1 MQTPFTDHTN
11 FPPSFGEASP
21 EQADQVSPP
30 VLGEAVKPTIF
41 HGAYVGRMEM
51 AANLQTVAQYLDV
64 HQEWFCRCA
73 DPMTA
78 EPLGDNGYAM
88 TVGHFGALGYDIEP
102 RIGLHL
108 LPQDHGVYRIETIPV
123 PGYTPQGYDVD
134 FRASLELKEMP
145 APEGSNEVITQVE
158 WTLDLDVAIAF
169 PRFIQALPKALLLKT
184 GNALLNQVVRQ
195 ASRCL
200 THKVQD
206 DFHTTLGIPLPE
218 SLQNRSH
225 HFLERL
231 SKGLHL
237 NS

>member
-1 MQTPFTDHTN
+1 MQTPFTNHAH
-11 FPPSFGEASP
+11 FPSDFGDP
-21 EQADQVSPP
+21 PPGQVDP
-30 VLGEAVKPTIF
+30 VSQPLLGETVKPIVF
-41 HGAYVGRMEM
+41 HGAYVGRMDM
-51 AANLQTVAQYLDV
+51 AADLQTVAQYLDV
-64 HQEWFCRCA
+64 HQDWFCRCA

-78 EPLGDNGYAM
+78 EPLGDNGYAL
-88 TVGHFGALGYDIEP
+88 TVGHFGAMGYDIEP

-134 FRASLELKEMP
+134 FRAALELKEIQATDTSPVM
-145 APEGSNEVITQVE
+145 TQVD

-169 PRFIQALPKALLLKT
+169 PKFLNALPKALLLKT

-206 DFHTTLGIPLPE
+206 DFHTALDLPLPE

-231 SKGLHL
+231 SKGWHL
-237 NS
+237 NA

>member
-1 MQTPFTDHTN
+1 MQTPFTNHAN
-11 FPPSFGEASP
+11 FSPDFGEASP
-21 EQADQVSPP
+21 GQVDRVSPP
-30 VLGEAVKPTIF
+30 ALGEAVKPTVF
-41 HGAYVGRMEM
+41 HGAYVGRMDM
-51 AANLQTVAQYLDV
+51 AADLQTVAQYLDV
-64 HQEWFCRCA
+64 HQDWFCRCA
-73 DPMTA
+73 DPMAA
-78 EPLGDNGYAM
+78 EPLGDNGYAV
-88 TVGHFGALGYDIEP
+88 TVGHFGAMGYDIEP

-134 FRASLELKEMP
+134 FRAALELKEMP
-145 APEGSNEVITQVE
+145 DSATGQVMTQVE

-169 PRFIQALPKALLLKT
+169 PKFLNALPKALLLKT

-206 DFHTTLGIPLPE
+206 DFHTTLNIALPE

>member
-1 MQTPFTDHTN
+1 MD
-11 FPPSFGEASP
+11 
-21 EQADQVSPP
+21 
-30 VLGEAVKPTIF
+30 
-41 HGAYVGRMEM
+41 M
-51 AANLQTVAQYLDV
+51 AAALQTVSHYLDV
-64 HQEWFCRCA
+64 HQDWFCRCA

-78 EPLGDNGYAM
+78 EPLGDNGYAL
-88 TVGHFGALGYDIEP
+88 TVGRFGTMGYDIEP

-108 LPQDHGVYRIETIPV
+108 LPQDHGVYCIETIPV

-134 FRASLELKEMP
+134 FRAALELKEMP
-145 APEGSNEVITQVE
+145 DSATGQVITQVE

-169 PRFIQALPKALLLKT
+169 PKFLNALPKAILQKT

-206 DFHTTLGIPLPE
+206 DFHTTLDIPLPE
-218 SLQNRSH
+218 SLQNRH

-231 SKGLHL
+231 SKGL
-237 NS
+237 NFNA

>member
-1 MQTPFTDHTN
+1 MQTPFTNHTP
-11 FPPSFGEASP
+11 FPSEFGEVGLGRS
-21 EQADQVSPP
+21 EQAPQATDDKSV
-30 VLGEAVKPTIF
+30 VF
-41 HGAYVGRMEM
+41 HGAYAGRMDM
-51 AANLQTVAQYLDV
+51 GADLQTVAQYLDV
-64 HQEWFCRCA
+64 HQDWFCRCA

-78 EPLGDNGYAM
+78 DPLGDNGYAL
-88 TVGHFGALGYDIEP
+88 TVGHFGAMGYDIEP

-108 LPQDHGVYRIETIPV
+108 LPQDHGIYRIETIPV

-134 FRASLELKEMP
+134 FKAALELKEMP
-145 APEGSNEVITQVE
+145 AGDNGQVITQVD

-169 PRFIQALPKALLLKT
+169 PKFLNALPKALLLKT

-206 DFHTTLGIPLPE
+206 DFHTTLDLPLPE
-218 SLQNRSH
+218 RLQNRSH

-237 NS
+237 NGN